1 MKKLIVLGFIFFL
14 SACAKD
20 PIFTLSFTS
29 ETGGT
34 VDNPGGAYELGK
46 TVVVTAVPE
55 AEYEFDQWSDGNTDN
70 PRSIQVTADLT
81 ITAIFK
87 KKQYDLEVIINGGG
101 SVTEEVLV
109 QGIKST
115 YNSGTSVKLIATAD
129 EGWSFVSWSGDMES
143 TELEITV
150 SVNSAKSITANFARL
165 NYEVAITTVGE
176 GSVTE
181 EIIVQPSVSSY
192 EYETVVR
199 LTAVPNDGWSFI
211 GWSGDIESTE
221 NPLEIEISEA
231 VSLTATFTKINPLYR
246 DENGVTIIARSYAV
260 TGDEWPF
267 DGETYKIVSEDELRT
282 MVNQGGDVSRVVVS
296 KVTNM
301 RGLFIDN
308 ELFNSDLSTWDTSN
322 VVDFSE
328 MFQNAVIFNSDL
340 SKWNVEAAIDMSSMF
355 AGAISFNQDISAW
368 NVSRVQDMSFMF
380 DGAKLFNQDLGMW
393 NTSSVIKTER
403 MFNEAEAFNSNL
415 SNWDVSKVTSFRQMF
430 RKAISFNQDLN
441 TWDLSSAT
449 DIYGMFTYATVFNGN
464 LSDWDTS
471 KITDFTYLFLGTKFN
486 QDIGDWDT
494 SSVENMTGT
503 FASSSFNKDI
513 GSWDVSSTTS
523 MAAMFEAA
531 TSFNQD
537 IGPWDVSNVTNMT
550 RMFAEATSFNQNL
563 VYWCTPS
570 LQEFSGFSS
579 NSGLEE
585 QNKFVPGT
593 CLINAEL
600 ISVSKTGSGI
610 TQTCT
615 NGECSTTYSLTVTL
629 LNESGK
635 SIEITNVEL
644 YFGET
649 LYEATNEQNGEV
661 LDGEAKA
668 ASWTYPSSSLD
679 AGDPVVKFY
688 WSYDSTDYTTTY
700 QD

>member
-14 SACAKD
+14 SACTKD

-267 DGETYKIVSEDELRT
+267 DGETYKIVSEDGLRT
-282 MVNQGGDVSRVVVS
+282 MVNQGSDVSRVVVS

-393 NTSSVIKTER
+393 NTSSVITTER

>member
-1 MKKLIVLGFIFFL
+1 MKKLIVVVFIFLL

-20 PIFTLSFTS
+20 PIFNLSFTA

-34 VDNPGGAYELGK
+34 VDNSGGAYELGK
-46 TVVVTAVPE
+46 TVTITAIPDV
-55 AEYEFDQWSDGNTDN
+55 EYEFDQWSDGSTDN

-81 ITAIFK
+81 LTAIFK

-109 QGIKST
+109 QGTRNT
-115 YNSGTSVKLIATAD
+115 YNSGTSVKLTASAD
-129 EGWSFVSWSGDMES
+129 YGWSFVSWSGDVES
-143 TELEITV
+143 TESEITV
-150 SVNSAKSITANFARL
+150 DISSSKIITANFARL
-165 NYEVAITTVGE
+165 NYDLTITTLGE

-181 EIIVQPSVSSY
+181 EIIVQPTTSSY
-192 EYETVVR
+192 EYETGVR
-199 LTAVPNDGWSFI
+199 LTAVPNDGWSFV
-211 GWSGDIESTE
+211 GWSGAIESAE
-221 NPLEIEISEA
+221 NPIDIVVSEA
-231 VSLTATFTKINPLYR
+231 ISLTATFTQINPLYR
-246 DENGVTIIARSYAV
+246 DENGVTIIARDYAV
-260 TGDEWPF
+260 VGDEWPF
-267 DGETYKIVSEDELRT
+267 NGETYKIVSEDELRA
-282 MVNQGGDVSRVVVS
+282 MVNQGSDVSKIVVS

-301 RGLFIDN
+301 SELFADK
-308 ELFNSDLSTWDTSN
+308 ELFNSDISTWDTSN

-328 MFQNAVIFNSDL
+328 MFQNAVRFNSDI
-340 SKWNVEAAIDMSSMF
+340 SDWNVEAAIDMSSMF
-355 AGAISFNQDISAW
+355 AGATAFNQDIGGW
-368 NVSRVQDMSFMF
+368 NISSVQDLSFMF
-380 DGAKLFNQDLGMW
+380 DGAKLFNQDLGSW
-393 NTSSVIKTER
+393 NTSSVVTMER
-403 MFNEAEAFNSNL
+403 MFNEAESFNSDL
-415 SNWDVSKVTSFRQMF
+415 SNWDVSKTNNFRQLF
-430 RKAISFNQDLN
+430 RKAIKFNQDLN

-449 DIYGMFTYATVFNGN
+449 DIYGMFTYAAEFNGN
-464 LSDWDTS
+464 IASWDTS
-471 KITDFTYLFLGTKFN
+471 NITDFTYLFLGTKFN

-503 FASSSFNKDI
+503 FASSSFNKNI
-513 GSWDVSSTTS
+513 ASWDVSSTTS

-550 RMFAEATSFNQNL
+550 RMFADASSFNQNL

-570 LQEFSGFSS
+570 LQEFSGFST

-585 QNKFVPGT
+585 QNKFTPGT

-615 NGECSTTYSLTVTL
+615 NGECSTTYSLTITL

-635 SIEITNVEL
+635 SIEITSVEL
-644 YFGET
+644 YFGDT
-649 LYEATNEQNGEV
+649 LYEVSTEYNGEV
-661 LDGEAKA
+661 LDGSSKA
-668 ASWTYPSSSLD
+668 ASWTYPSSSVD

-688 WSYDSTDYTTTY
+688 WTYDGTAYTTEY
-700 QD
+700 RD